1 MTTEHEYQTG
11 IVGAGW
17 LGLPLARALQAQ
29 GQSVAVTVSS
39 LEKAT
44 RLRDGGIAAWPL
56 LLAPDMAGPL
66 PFRCRDLVICVPPS
80 KTEDY
85 PASVARLCQLARA
98 AGAGKVLFISATS
111 VWAPGQGE
119 DETPSPA
126 SASSATR
133 PMAAG

>member
-56 LLAPDMAGPL
+56 LLAPEAVAVPQLETGTV
-66 PFRCRDLVICVPPS
+66 DLALY
-80 KTEDY
+80 D
-85 PASVARLCQLARA
+85 RLL
-98 AGAGKVLFISATS
+98 
-111 VWAPGQGE
+111 GE
-119 DETPSPA
+119 FAHEYS
-126 SASSATR
+126 
-133 PMAAG
+133 